1 MLRTPFQ
8 RFVFA
13 SGLTNFADGIA
24 TVAWAWLAS
33 LITRDPLLIAI
44 VPVALRLPWFLCA
57 IPAGI
62 VTDRVDR
69 RRLIL
74 RMDVLR
80 GAVFIVVGLMIW
92 QALPLPEA
100 PAEGLG
106 NPLLYAALLGA
117 ALLVGAAE
125 VFRDNAAQTM
135 LPSIVPH
142 EGLEKA
148 NGRLW
153 SVELVGNALL
163 GPALGALLIAW
174 MLPAPFLIN
183 GISYVLA
190 VVLVAKIAGQ
200 FRPAGRKVANWR
212 EELRAGVAF
221 LRDAPLLRA
230 LAWITGFW
238 NLLFQMVM
246 IGLVL
251 HVQENLSLGAQA
263 YGLILAG
270 GAVGGILGGWCGDAI
285 ISRLGPKRAAQWM
298 LLASAPAFLGIAYA
312 PTAVALGLVL
322 ALFEFTGLVWNTV
335 SVSYRQRAIPDELLG
350 RVNSLYRL
358 LAWGMMPVGLLL
370 SGLCVR
376 LVEGVSSREFA
387 LISPFLMAFLGALL
401 LGWFG
406 WRALARNWP

>member
-1 MLRTPFQ
+1 MLRTSFQ

-33 LITRDPLLIAI
+33 HITRDPLLIAI
-44 VPVALRLPWFLCA
+44 VPVALRLPWFICA

-62 VTDRVDR
+62 ITDRVDR
-69 RRLIL
+69 RLLIL

-80 GAVFIVVGLMIW
+80 GVVFVGVGLLIW
-92 QALPLPEA
+92 QALPLPDA
-100 PAEGLG
+100 PVEGLG
-106 NPLLYAALLGA
+106 NPGLYLALLSA
-117 ALLVGAAE
+117 ALLVGGAE

-148 NGRLW
+148 NGQLW

-163 GPALGALLIAW
+163 GPALGALLVAW
-174 MLPAPFLIN
+174 ALPAPYLIN
-183 GISYVLA
+183 GLSYVLA

-200 FRPAGRKVANWR
+200 FRPPQREATHWRK
-212 EELRAGVAF
+212 ELQAGVAF

-298 LLASAPAFLGIAYA
+298 LLASAPAFLAIAYA
-312 PTAVALGLVL
+312 PTALALGIVL

-335 SVSYRQRAIPDELLG
+335 SVSYRQRAIPDDLLG

-358 LAWGMMPVGLLL
+358 MAWGMMPVGLLL

-376 LVEGVSSREFA
+376 FAEPLMGRDVA
-387 LISPFLMAFLGALL
+387 LITPFLAAFLGALV

-406 WRALARNWP
+406 WRALGRNWG